1 MSHERPKMKKKI
13 KQLIQI
19 YSKSKVELND
29 DDKAIIP
36 VHLSCLEAALS
47 DYGTIEKPVINSEFA
62 SFLEQH
68 ILATHL
74 LHDIQIE
81 VESEQ
86 MTEKDIEF
94 VQQAIQNYYREDAT
108 IEARKL
114 KRGILA
120 TIYFL
125 IVAVVVFSIMI
136 VLNQFH
142 VLSTI
147 GLELFD
153 IAGWVFT
160 WEAVDQFFIER
171 PIRKFELLKSHKLIE
186 ATVHLKQANQALQ

>member
-19 YSKSKVELND
+19 YSKSKVELSSEN
-29 DDKAIIP
+29 KAIIP
-36 VHLSCLEAALS
+36 VHLSNLEVVFS
-47 DYGTIEKPVINSEFA
+47 NYGTIGNPVINSEFA

-74 LHDIQIE
+74 LHDIHIE
-81 VESEQ
+81 VESEHL
-86 MTEKDIEF
+86 TEKDIEL
-94 VQQAIQNYYREDAT
+94 VQQAIQNYYREDAS

-125 IVAVVVFSIMI
+125 IVAVVIFSIMI

-142 VLSTI
+142 LLSTI

-186 ATVHLKQANQALQ
+186 ASVCLKEEN

>member
-1 MSHERPKMKKKI
+1 MSQERPRMKKKI
-13 KQLIQI
+13 KQLIDI
-19 YSKSKVELND
+19 YSKAKPELSSEN
-29 DDKAIIP
+29 KAIIP
-36 VHLSCLEAALS
+36 VHLTHLEPALS
-47 DYGTIEKPVINSEFA
+47 TYGTTGNPVINSEFA

-74 LHDIQIE
+74 LHDIHIE

-86 MTEKDIEF
+86 LTEKDIE
-94 VQQAIQNYYREDAT
+94 VIQQAIQNYYREDAS

-120 TIYFL
+120 AIYFL
-125 IVAVVVFSIMI
+125 IVAVVIFSIMI

-142 VLSTI
+142 LLSTI

-186 ATVHLKQANQALQ
+186 ASVCLKKRNES